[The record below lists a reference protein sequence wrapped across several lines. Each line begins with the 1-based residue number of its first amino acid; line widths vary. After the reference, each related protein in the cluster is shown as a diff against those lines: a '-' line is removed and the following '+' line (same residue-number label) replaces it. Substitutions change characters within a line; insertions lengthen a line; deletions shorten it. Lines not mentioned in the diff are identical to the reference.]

1 MYFFLLMFSNAFAQ
15 DAAAAPKGGL
25 MGMLMP
31 FALIIIVF
39 YFLMIRP
46 QQKQKAKHEEFLKN
60 LKKGDEVV
68 TSSGIIGTIDS
79 ISENNIVTI
88 QVDDNVKI
96 KVLKATVSANAK
108 LAVKSN

>member
-15 DAAAAPKGGL
+15 DAAAPKGGL

-46 QQKQKAKHEEFLKN
+46 QQKQKAKHEDFLKN
-60 LKKGDEVV
+60 LKKGDEIV

>member
-15 DAAAAPKGGL
+15 DAAAPKSGL

-31 FALIIIVF
+31 FALIIVVF

-60 LKKGDEVV
+60 LKKGDEIV

-96 KVLKATVSANAK
+96 KVLKATASASAK